1 MKAFEETTR
10 NAKRELGEIVETRKA
25 SRGSS
30 PETMRPSKSR
40 KTKYRTTTTTTTSTK
55 DLRLVEDDPVS
66 LARKALE
73 MFQKEVED
81 DEDYTVPDKS
91 PAAVE
96 DNVESPDT
104 RSKDMSTS
112 STKIKEADASLKS
125 SSDSGQL
132 SKSSSKQID
141 KGTTSAWQKASRAS
155 MFSDDPSIL

>member
-40 KTKYRTTTTTTTSTK
+40 KTTYRTTTTTTTSTK
-55 DLRLVEDDPVS
+55 DLQLVEDDPVS

-73 MFQKEVED
+73 MFQKEVEG
-81 DEDYTVPDKS
+81 DEDCTVPDNS
-91 PAAVE
+91 PATVE
-96 DNVESPDT
+96 DNVERRDT

-132 SKSSSKQID
+132 IKPSSKQID

>member
-40 KTKYRTTTTTTTSTK
+40 KTTYRTTTTTTTSTK
-55 DLRLVEDDPVS
+55 ELQLVEDDPVS

-91 PAAVE
+91 PATVE
-96 DNVESPDT
+96 DNVESRDT

-132 SKSSSKQID
+132 IKSSSKQID